1 MIPRILANKIQKLT
15 KQYPVV
21 AITGPRQSGKTTLV
35 KSLFPKRDY
44 LSLEEPDVREF
55 ALSDPRRFLSSY
67 PEGLIID
74 EVQRAPDLFSFIQT
88 RVDEDDRAGSYIL
101 TGSFNF
107 GLTRQ

>member
-1 MIPRILANKIQKLT
+1 MQLSGMIPRKLSDKIKELT

-35 KSLFPKRDY
+35 KNMFPGRDY

-55 ALSDPRRFLSSY
+55 ALSDPRSFLSSY

-74 EVQRAPDLFSFIQT
+74 EVQRALDLFSFIQT
-88 RVDEDDRAGSYIL
+88 RLDEDDKAG
-101 TGSFNF
+101 
-107 GLTRQ
+107 